1 MEHIE
6 LFFKSIFI
14 DNMVFATFL
23 GMCSYLAV
31 SKKVSTAVGLGAAVI
46 FVLAITVPLN
56 WLLDQ
61 YLLQPGALKWVDG
74 SANGEGFS
82 GMDLSFLSFIMFIAT
97 IATMVQLVEIVV
109 EKFSPS
115 LYNSLGIFLPLIA
128 VNCAILGGSLFM
140 QSREIATLG
149 LALNYGVG
157 SGIGWF
163 LAILAIAAI
172 REKIRYSNVPPAL
185 RGLGIT
191 FIITGLMAIGFM
203 SFGGMLTGG
212 DEEAPKEEQT
222 ASVKEEAKENVTLS
236 SVETSEKKVVANNI
250 KVNE

>member
-1 MEHIE
+1 MEYIE
-6 LFFKSIFI
+6 LLFKSMFVE
-14 DNMVFATFL
+14 NMVFAYFL

-31 SKKVSTAVGLGAAVI
+31 SKKVSTAFGLGMAVV
-46 FVLAITVPLN
+46 FVQLVTVPLN

-61 YLLQPGALKWVDG
+61 YILQEGALAWLG
-74 SANGEGFS
+74 PEYAEY
-82 GMDLSFLSFIMFIAT
+82 DLSFLTYILFIAT

-109 EKFSPS
+109 EKFSPA

-128 VNCAILGGSLFM
+128 VNCAILGGSLSM
-140 QSREIATLG
+140 QARDIATLG
-149 LALNYGVG
+149 LATTYGVG

-163 LAILAIAAI
+163 IAIVSIAAI
-172 REKIRYSNVPPAL
+172 REKIRYSNVPAPL

-212 DEEAPKEEQT
+212 DEGHDDEETTEVSVDDKLQKKEMINNNET
-222 ASVKEEAKENVTLS
+222 ISVSSITL
-236 SVETSEKKVVANNI
+236 E
-250 KVNE
+250 